1 MDLKKLL
8 AAMEATANEKPRPV
22 EIPGWGT
29 VYVKSLTVEEADIDE
44 DQLEDD
50 KKNRA
55 RVARGAAKLICDE
68 NGNRLLDPNNPDHIR
83 LLKKQPWS
91 LLRKI
96 IAEPEDAPKGN

>member
-22 EIPGWGT
+22 DIPGWGT

-68 NGNRLLDPNNPDHIR
+68 NGNRLLDPNNPYHSR

-96 IAEPEDAPKGN
+96 IAEPEDVPKGN